1 MKIEKNAVVTMT
13 CELKKTD
20 INGELIDSY
29 DNNEPLKFL
38 MGANN
43 IFEAFENQ
51 ITGLSKGENFDFVIQ
66 AADAFGE
73 YDENGLVS
81 LPYDTIMTSNAE
93 QTGELEVGHPIKVID
108 QNDTELVG
116 EVKEINKDENTVM
129 VDFNHPLSGLNIHF
143 SGQIIEVRNAT
154 EEEIEHGHT
163 H

>member
-43 IFEAFENQ
+43 IFEAFENG
-51 ITGLSKGENFDFVIQ
+51 ITGLTKGDNFDFTIQ
-66 AADAFGE
+66 SADAFGD
-73 YDENGLVS
+73 YDDNGLVS
-81 LPYDTIMTSNAE
+81 LPYDTIMSSNADL
-93 QTGELEVGHPIKVID
+93 TNELEVGHPIKVID
-108 QNDTELVG
+108 QNDTELIG

-129 VDFNHPLSGLNIHF
+129 VDFNHPLAGLNIHF
-143 SGQIIEVRNAT
+143 SGEIIEVRNAT

>member
-93 QTGELEVGHPIKVID
+93 QTAELEVGHPIKVID